1 MPDEVAEVELRRQK
15 KGKEEDA
22 GQPSVELGAVG
33 VLVVGGELRDV
44 RDLRAEVVAPDAVR
58 RLQPLD
64 HAVHRGVSLDR
75 LKNLLRML
83 RTPKKIYSFLLWGG
97 VKLFAE
103 FQQKTIATR
112 FDSATKFRLIP

>member
-1 MPDEVAEVELRRQK
+1 MPEEVAEVELRRQK

-22 GQPSVELGAVG
+22 GQPSVKLGAVG

-83 RTPKKIYSFLLWGG
+83 RTPKKIYSFLFGG
-97 VKLFAE
+97 ELNYSQNFSKKLL
-103 FQQKTIATR
+103 QHVLIQLR
-112 FDSATKFRLIP
+112 SFD